1 MEQLASPQ
9 NTQSNEVPM
18 NRLFRIGSTLLL
30 SALCLGAGLTPEPTN
45 LVTAARSQIGKTV
58 RYDPA
63 YRTLDYPNGDVPSES
78 GVCTDVVIRAL
89 RTGPGIDLQQ
99 RVHEDMKQN
108 FAQYPKNWGLKKA
121 DPNIDH
127 RRVLNLQTYFKRS
140 GWEVEPKDGVR
151 TFAAGDLVT
160 CIVPPN
166 LPHIMIVSDRSSASG
181 RRMVLHNI
189 GRGTQEEDRLA
200 DFRITGQYRMP
211 NPASASHPTNATSV
225 SRTNPNRPAVSGAN
239 APAEKPR

>member
-1 MEQLASPQ
+1 MRSLLQIS
-9 NTQSNEVPM
+9 SV
-18 NRLFRIGSTLLL
+18 LLL
-30 SALCLGAGLTPEPTN
+30 TALCLGAGPTPESTN
-45 LVTAARSQIGKTV
+45 IVTAARSQVGKTV
-58 RYDPA
+58 RYAPA
-63 YRTLDYPNGDVPSES
+63 YRTLDYPNGDLPIES

-89 RTGPGIDLQQ
+89 RTGPGVDLQQ

-108 FAQYPKNWGLKKA
+108 FAKYPTKWGLKKP

-127 RRVLNLQTYFKRS
+127 RRVLNLQTYFKRI
-140 GWEVEPKDGVR
+140 GWEIEPKDGVR

-160 CIVPPN
+160 CIVPPS

-239 APAEKPR
+239 APAEKFK

>member
-1 MEQLASPQ
+1 MRSLLQIS
-9 NTQSNEVPM
+9 SV
-18 NRLFRIGSTLLL
+18 LLL
-30 SALCLGAGLTPEPTN
+30 TALCLGAGPTPESTN
-45 LVTAARSQIGKTV
+45 IVTAARSQVGKTV

-63 YRTLDYPNGDVPSES
+63 YRTLDYPNGDLPIES

-89 RTGPGIDLQQ
+89 RTGPGVDLQQ

-108 FAQYPKNWGLKKA
+108 FAKYPTKWGLKKP

-127 RRVLNLQTYFKRS
+127 RRVLNLQTYFKRI
-140 GWEVEPKDGVR
+140 GWEIDPKDGVR
-151 TFAAGDLVT
+151 TFEAGDLVT

-166 LPHIMIVSDRSSASG
+166 LPHIMIVSDRSSTAG

-189 GRGTQEEDRLA
+189 GKGTQEEDRLA

-211 NPASASHPTNATSV
+211 PPSSAARPTNA
-225 SRTNPNRPAVSGAN
+225 PAASGAK
-239 APAEKPR
+239 APIEKLK

>member
-1 MEQLASPQ
+1 MKP
-9 NTQSNEVPM
+9 
-18 NRLFRIGSTLLL
+18 LFQIGSVLLL
-30 SALCLGAGLTPEPTN
+30 TSLCLGAGPTPQSTN
-45 LVTAARSQIGKTV
+45 IVTSARSQIGKTV

-63 YRTLDYPNGDVPSES
+63 YRNLDYPNGDVPSES

-108 FAQYPKNWGLKKA
+108 FAKYPKNWGLKKP

-140 GWEVEPKDGVR
+140 GWEIEAKDGVR
-151 TFAAGDLVT
+151 TFEAGDLVT

-166 LPHIMIVSDRSSASG
+166 LPHIMIVSDRSSTAG

-211 NPASASHPTNATSV
+211 PPSSAARPTNA
-225 SRTNPNRPAVSGAN
+225 PAASG
-239 APAEKPR
+239 PKPPIEKLR

>member
-1 MEQLASPQ
+1 MSP
-9 NTQSNEVPM
+9 
-18 NRLFRIGSTLLL
+18 LFQIVSVLLL
-30 SALCLGAGLTPEPTN
+30 TSACRGAPAPQPTN
-45 LVTAARSQIGKTV
+45 IVTAGRSQVGKTV

-63 YRTLDYPNGDVPSES
+63 YRTLNYPSGDVPIES

-89 RTGPGIDLQQ
+89 RAGPGIDLQQ

-108 FAQYPKNWGLKKA
+108 FGQYPTKWGLKKP

-140 GWEVEPKDGVR
+140 GWEIEPTNGIR
-151 TFAAGDLVT
+151 TFEAGDLVT

-166 LPHIMIVSDRSSASG
+166 LPHIMIVSDRSSPTG
-181 RRMVLHNI
+181 RRLVLHNI
-189 GRGTQEEDRLA
+189 GKGTQEEDRLA

-225 SRTNPNRPAVSGAN
+225 SRTYPNRPAASGAN
-239 APAEKPR
+239 APAEKLK